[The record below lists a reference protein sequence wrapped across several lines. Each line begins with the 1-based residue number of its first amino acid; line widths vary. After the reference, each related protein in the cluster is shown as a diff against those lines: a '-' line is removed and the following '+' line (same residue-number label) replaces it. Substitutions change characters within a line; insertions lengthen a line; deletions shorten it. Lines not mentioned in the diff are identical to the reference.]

1 MSAAGCDSPVPLAT
15 LLDYWLGEV
24 GGDEEGRL
32 DAHLLG
38 CDACSRRLQELV
50 DLSGAIRS
58 LVRQGAVYAV
68 ISHRLLERLARR
80 GARIRQYQVPLN
92 GSVNCTVAPHDDLLV
107 ARLQAPLAGV
117 ERLDLVLVGIGEPG
131 EARLTEI
138 PFDPASG
145 TVILMPQIGE
155 VRRRPAHQA
164 RARLVAVSGS
174 GEQVLGDYV
183 FNHSPWQSPGD
194 SG

>member
-1 MSAAGCDSPVPLAT
+1 MEIS
-15 LLDYWLGEV
+15 
-24 GGDEEGRL
+24 GDEEGRL

-50 DLSGAIRS
+50 DLGGVIRS
-58 LVRQGAVYAV
+58 LVRHGAVYAI
-68 ISHRLLERLARR
+68 ISDRLLERLARG
-80 GARIRQYQVPLN
+80 GARVREYQVPVN

-117 ERLDLVLVGIGEPG
+117 DRLDLVLVDMGEPG
-131 EARLTEI
+131 EARLAEI

-145 TVILMPQIGE
+145 TVILMPQITE

-164 RARLVAVSGS
+164 RMRLVAVSGS
-174 GEQVLGDYV
+174 GERVLGEYV
-183 FNHSPWQSPGD
+183 FNHSPWRTPGN